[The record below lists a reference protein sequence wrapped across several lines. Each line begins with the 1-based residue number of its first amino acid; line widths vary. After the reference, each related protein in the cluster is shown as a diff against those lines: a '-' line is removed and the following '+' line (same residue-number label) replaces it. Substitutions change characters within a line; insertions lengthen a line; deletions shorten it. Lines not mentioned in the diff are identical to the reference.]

1 MFLNLIGGTAAPKSN
16 RRFTLFAKAKRKAIH
31 TFTKKCVL
39 TFFLMMMK
47 HQTQSIPIIKDP
59 KVTEE
64 DVGKQ
69 YEAMIADFQDYL
81 FYSRLVHGLKQ
92 RQNTSRF
99 VKKRQNTSRFVDSR
113 YQNQVFI
120 NRLTKTR
127 NAILSPEK
135 KPIATLLSSKRSGCF
150 VRETSEHMV
159 ASCVSDTLALIHN
172 QEDDHD
178 LIFDL
183 EV

>member
-1 MFLNLIGGTAAPKSN
+1 
-16 RRFTLFAKAKRKAIH
+16 
-31 TFTKKCVL
+31 
-39 TFFLMMMK
+39 MMK

-69 YEAMIADFQDYL
+69 YEAMIADFHDYV
-81 FYSRLVHGLKQ
+81 FYSRLVHGLQQ
-92 RQNTSRF
+92 RQ
-99 VKKRQNTSRFVDSR
+99 KNTSRFVDSR
-113 YQNQVFI
+113 YQNQVLI

-135 KPIATLLSSKRSGCF
+135 KSIAPLLSSKRSGCF
-150 VRETSEHMV
+150 LRETSEQMV

-172 QEDDHD
+172 QEDDQD

>member
-1 MFLNLIGGTAAPKSN
+1 
-16 RRFTLFAKAKRKAIH
+16 
-31 TFTKKCVL
+31 
-39 TFFLMMMK
+39 MMMK

-64 DVGKQ
+64 DVGQQ

-92 RQNTSRF
+92 
-99 VKKRQNTSRFVDSR
+99 RQNTSRFVDSR

-135 KPIATLLSSKRSGCF
+135 KPIAPLLSSKRSGCF

>member
-1 MFLNLIGGTAAPKSN
+1 
-16 RRFTLFAKAKRKAIH
+16 
-31 TFTKKCVL
+31 
-39 TFFLMMMK
+39 MMMK
-47 HQTQSIPIIKDP
+47 HQTQRIPIIKDP

-99 VKKRQNTSRFVDSR
+99 VDSR

-135 KPIATLLSSKRSGCF
+135 KPVAPLLSSKRSGCF

>member
-1 MFLNLIGGTAAPKSN
+1 
-16 RRFTLFAKAKRKAIH
+16 
-31 TFTKKCVL
+31 
-39 TFFLMMMK
+39 MMMK
-47 HQTQSIPIIKDP
+47 HQTQSIPILKDP

-69 YEAMIADFQDYL
+69 HEAMVADFQDYL

-99 VKKRQNTSRFVDSR
+99 VDSR
-113 YQNQVFI
+113 YQNQVLI

-135 KPIATLLSSKRSGCF
+135 KPIAPLLSSKRSGCF